1 MIWYFFQASTSLRVY
16 VFFRVQL
23 EDEVSF
29 VVAVLAFVESGE
41 YPY

>member
-1 MIWYFFQASTSLRVY
+1 MIWHFFQASSSLGVY
-16 VFFRVQL
+16 VFFMFDL